1 MTAIPRPVSMIRGKI
16 RSGFSTSSTMLTE
29 SSKPT
34 IAKNAIDVAVV
45 TARNNPFPSGD
56 SNTVI
61 RLRSP
66 PPETI
71 A

>member
-1 MTAIPRPVSMIRGKI
+1 MVRGKI
-16 RSGFSTSSTMLTE
+16 FSGFSTSSTMLTE

-45 TARNNPFPSGD
+45 VARNSPFPSGD
-56 SNTVI
+56 SKTVI

-66 PPETI
+66 PPE
-71 A
+71 AMA